1 MIGVML
7 VNQDMVA
14 AIDGKIIKGP
24 ESDKKW
30 LANFVKNKIAIVGSK
45 TYEADLINMP
55 KFVASMKELI
65 IIGKDYVALED
76 VDLSKVDL
84 CLGGATL
91 IDTIRPE
98 TLILHQIYEDRIA
111 LNAQKVILN
120 VKPYKYESIKEFEAY
135 SEIILRRRN
144 AE

>member
-7 VNQDMVA
+7 VNQDFVTA
-14 AIDGKIIKGP
+14 FDGVILRGP
-24 ESDKKW
+24 ASDKKW
-30 LANFVKNKIAIVGSK
+30 LANFVKNKIVVVGSK
-45 TYEADLINMP
+45 TYEADLIHIP

-65 IIGKDYVALED
+65 IIGRNYAALED

-111 LNAQKVILN
+111 LNAPKVILN
-120 VKPYKYESIKEFEAY
+120 VKPYKYESIKEFEYY
-135 SEIILRRRN
+135 SEIILRRRD
-144 AE
+144 AK

>member
-7 VNQDMVA
+7 VNQDFVTA
-14 AIDGKIIKGP
+14 FDGAILRGP
-24 ESDKKW
+24 ASDKRW
-30 LANFVKNKIAIVGSK
+30 LANFVKNKRAIVGSK
-45 TYEADLINMP
+45 TYEADLIHMP
-55 KFVASMKELI
+55 KFVASMKNLI
-65 IIGKDYVALED
+65 VIGRKYTPLEY

-111 LNAQKVILN
+111 LNAPKVILN

>member
-1 MIGVML
+1 MIGIML
-7 VNQDMVA
+7 VNQDLVT

-45 TYEADLINMP
+45 TYEADLVHMP

-65 IIGKDYVALED
+65 IIGRDYVALEA
-76 VDLSKVDL
+76 VDLSKVDI

-91 IDTIRPE
+91 IDSVKPE
-98 TLILHQIYEDRIA
+98 ILILHQIYEDRIA
-111 LNAQKVILN
+111 EDASKLTVCTMG
-120 VKPYKYESIKEFEAY
+120 YTYESIKEFDRY
-135 SEIILRRRN
+135 SEITLRRKN
-144 AE
+144 AK

>member
-1 MIGVML
+1 MIGIML
-7 VNQDMVA
+7 VNQDLVT

-65 IIGKDYVALED
+65 IIGRDYVALD
-76 VDLSKVDL
+76 DIDLSKVDI

-91 IDTIRPE
+91 IDSVKPE
-98 TLILHQIYEDRIA
+98 VLILHQIYEDRISMESCKLVVGTA
-111 LNAQKVILN
+111 G
-120 VKPYKYESIKEFEAY
+120 YTYESIKEFDKY
-135 SEIILRRRN
+135 SEIILRRKD
-144 AE
+144 AK

>member
-24 ESDKKW
+24 ASDKTW
-30 LANFVKNKIAIVGSK
+30 LASFVKNKVAVVGSR

-55 KFVASMKELI
+55 KFIASMEELI
-65 IIGKDYVALED
+65 VIGKNYTALED

-111 LNAQKVILN
+111 INAPKVILN
-120 VKPYKYESIKEFEAY
+120 VSPYRYESIKEFDNY
-135 SEIILRRRN
+135 SEIILRRKN
-144 AE
+144 AK

>member
-14 AIDGKIIKGP
+14 AINGKIIKGP

-30 LANFVKNKIAIVGSK
+30 LANFVKNKRAIVGSK
-45 TYEADLINMP
+45 TYEADLIHMP

-76 VDLSKVDL
+76 VDLSKVDI

-91 IDTIRPE
+91 LETIKPE
-98 TLILHQIYEDRIA
+98 ILILHQIYEDRIA
-111 LNAQKVILN
+111 EDASKLTVSTIG
-120 VKPYKYESIKEFEAY
+120 YTYESIKEFDRY
-135 SEIILRRRN
+135 SEITLRRKD
-144 AE
+144 AK

>member
-1 MIGVML
+1 MIGIML
-7 VNQDMVA
+7 VNQDLVT

-45 TYEADLINMP
+45 TYEADLVHMP

-65 IIGKDYVALED
+65 IIGRDYVALED
-76 VDLSKVDL
+76 VDLSKVDI

-91 IDTIRPE
+91 LDAVKPE
-98 TLILHQIYEDRIA
+98 ILILHQIYEDRIA
-111 LNAQKVILN
+111 EDASKLTVCTMG
-120 VKPYKYESIKEFEAY
+120 YTYESIKEFDKY
-135 SEIILRRRN
+135 SEITLRRKN
-144 AE
+144 AK

>member
-7 VNQDMVA
+7 VNQDLITAVN
-14 AIDGKIIKGP
+14 GKIIKGP

-45 TYEADLINMP
+45 TYEADLIHMP

-65 IIGKDYVALED
+65 IIGRDYVALED
-76 VDLSKVDL
+76 VDLSKVDI

-91 IDTIRPE
+91 LEAVKPE
-98 TLILHQIYEDRIA
+98 ILILHQIYEDRIA
-111 LNAQKVILN
+111 EDASKLTVCTMG
-120 VKPYKYESIKEFEAY
+120 YTYESIKEFDKY
-135 SEIILRRRN
+135 SEITLRRKN
-144 AE
+144 AK

>member
-30 LANFVKNKIAIVGSK
+30 LASFVKNKIAIVGSK

-76 VDLSKVDL
+76 VDLSKVDI

-91 IDTIRPE
+91 LEAIKPE
-98 TLILHQIYEDRIA
+98 ILILHQIYEDRIA
-111 LNAQKVILN
+111 EDASKLTVCTKG
-120 VKPYKYESIKEFEAY
+120 YTYESIKEFDRY
-135 SEIILRRRN
+135 SEITLRRKD
-144 AE
+144 AK

>member
-7 VNQDMVA
+7 VNQDFVTA
-14 AIDGKIIKGP
+14 FDGVILRGP
-24 ESDKKW
+24 ASDKTW
-30 LANFVKNKIAIVGSK
+30 LASFVKNKLAVVGSR

-55 KFVASMKELI
+55 KFIASMEELI
-65 IIGKDYVALED
+65 VIGKNYTALED

-98 TLILHQIYEDRIA
+98 VLILHQIYEDRIA
-111 LNAQKVILN
+111 LNAPKVILN

-135 SEIILRRRN
+135 SEIILRRRD
-144 AE
+144 AK

>member
-14 AIDGKIIKGP
+14 AINGKIIKGP

-30 LANFVKNKIAIVGSK
+30 LANFVKNKRAIVGSK
-45 TYEADLINMP
+45 TYEADLIHMP

-76 VDLSKVDL
+76 VDLSKVDI

-91 IDTIRPE
+91 LETIKPE
-98 TLILHQIYEDRIA
+98 ILILHQIYEDRIA
-111 LNAQKVILN
+111 EDASKLTVSTI
-120 VKPYKYESIKEFEAY
+120 VYTYESIKEFDRY
-135 SEIILRRRN
+135 SEITLRRKD
-144 AE
+144 AK

>member
-14 AIDGKIIKGP
+14 AINGKIIKGP

-45 TYEADLINMP
+45 TYEADLVHMP

-76 VDLSKVDL
+76 VDLSKVDI
-84 CLGGATL
+84 CLGGPTL
-91 IDTIRPE
+91 LDSVSPE
-98 TLILHQIYEDRIA
+98 ILILHQIYEDRIDSNSTK
-111 LNAQKVILN
+111 LTVNTMRYN
-120 VKPYKYESIKEFEAY
+120 YESIREFDKY
-135 SEIILRRRN
+135 SEITLRRKN
-144 AE
+144 AK

>member
-7 VNQDMVA
+7 VNQDFVTA
-14 AIDGKIIKGP
+14 FDGVILRGP
-24 ESDKKW
+24 ASDKTW
-30 LANFVKNKIAIVGSK
+30 LASFVKNKVAIVGSK
-45 TYEADLINMP
+45 TYEDDLASRP
-55 KFVASMKELI
+55 KFVASMKNLI
-65 IIGKDYVALED
+65 VIGRKYTPLEY

-111 LNAQKVILN
+111 LNAPKVILN

-135 SEIILRRRN
+135 SEIILRRKD
-144 AE
+144 AK